1 MTLRL
6 HAAAHDAERFPRYA
20 IFRDEPGADGVKWT
34 LARRVNVRMLR
45 IHREKFATVL
55 KHEAKAGNNNAAAH
69 TAVIALD
76 ERDHVSFIIG
86 GTQVN
91 RVALIQR
98 RIS

>member
-6 HAAAHDAERFPRYA
+6 HAAAHDAERFPRFA
-20 IFRDEPGADGVKWT
+20 IFHDEAGDDGVKWT

-55 KHEAKAGNNNAAAH
+55 KHEAESRHDDAAAH

-76 ERDHVSFIIG
+76 ERDHVPFIIG

-91 RVALIQR
+91 RVALIER